1 MINYAE
7 TEKFHTILYAWP
19 GVFAFLRHN
28 YFGLCV
34 GGDWSGLIG

>member
-7 TEKFHTILYAWP
+7 TEKFHAILYAQP
-19 GVFAFLRHN
+19 GVFAFYGIIIWVLR
-28 YFGLCV
+28 